1 MKKLFLFTLT
11 AFSFSAIGQMHVD
24 TFYQNKSEYLIYSII
39 EEFDSLPQDVLN
51 TKIKNWG
58 GTHFVNLSEVLVGE
72 TKEQLVFNYITET
85 FNMKILGM
93 KTTRSWYIRM
103 VVQTKDN
110 KMKVS
115 LYDDGNCFWPGSYNG
130 GVSVPAVSA
139 RQYKFNDYF
148 GKKGTCL
155 KMYNEGFES
164 TKESCKNT
172 LLDLISNIKS
182 NSVKKEDDGW

>member
-1 MKKLFLFTLT
+1 MKKLLLLTLT
-11 AFSFSAIGQMHVD
+11 ALNFSAFGQMHVD

-39 EEFDSLPQDVLN
+39 QEFDSMPQDVLN

-58 GTHFVNLSEVLVGE
+58 GTHFINLSQVLVGE
-72 TKEQLVFNYITET
+72 TKEQFVFNYITET
-85 FNMKILGM
+85 FNMKTLGM
-93 KTTRSWYIRM
+93 KTILPWYIRM

-110 KMKVS
+110 KIKVS
-115 LYDDGNCFWPGSYNG
+115 LYDDGNCFRPGSYSG
-130 GVSVPAVSA
+130 GISVPAVSA
-139 RQYKFNDYF
+139 RQYRFSDYF

-172 LLDLISNIKS
+172 VLDLISYIKS
-182 NSVKKEDDGW
+182 SNVKKADDGW